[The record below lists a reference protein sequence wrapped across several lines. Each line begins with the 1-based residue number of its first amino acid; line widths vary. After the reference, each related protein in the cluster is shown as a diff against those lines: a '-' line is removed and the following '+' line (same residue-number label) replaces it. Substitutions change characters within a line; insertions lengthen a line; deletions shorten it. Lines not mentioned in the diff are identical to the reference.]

1 MKAAVSDSDREK
13 LITCAEEAEKK
24 LIEEINAIGR
34 EKEEIETDIKT
45 KLVKNNISWSSEIIV
60 TTWLYMYSGFDR
72 YQSFWRSLTTPVREA
87 ESAHIDP
94 RPHGQEAG
102 KSYQIKAAIMG

>member
-45 KLVKNNISWSSEIIV
+45 KLVKNNIS
-60 TTWLYMYSGFDR
+60 
-72 YQSFWRSLTTPVREA
+72 
-87 ESAHIDP
+87 
-94 RPHGQEAG
+94 
-102 KSYQIKAAIMG
+102 